1 MLKQLLT
8 RSNIT
13 GVVSAQSCLPLT
25 EAVGLRTSSLLARRK
40 RLCLSA
46 SLSSLC
52 FLQALNNDWP
62 LPFYFITK
70 YRRIFQNVFYFLF
83 EFITLFLS
91 SLRQWSHYLKLT
103 LLPQSS
109 SASPFPPLWSSSPS
123 RGQPFAPHSAPHQLS
138 PAWSSLQVGC
148 PVLTG

>member
-1 MLKQLLT
+1 MGGVWKERAHKMLPVNSKGIFKVKIKKIYLNWLISLLLSLMLKRLLT

-52 FLQALNNDWP
+52 FLQVLN
-62 LPFYFITK
+62 
-70 YRRIFQNVFYFLF
+70 
-83 EFITLFLS
+83 
-91 SLRQWSHYLKLT
+91 
-103 LLPQSS
+103 
-109 SASPFPPLWSSSPS
+109 
-123 RGQPFAPHSAPHQLS
+123 
-138 PAWSSLQVGC
+138 
-148 PVLTG
+148 